1 MKKLIIA
8 IALLLTSGIT
18 AFSLSKKENSIDNK
32 LKKERAD
39 FSSKPVHDMPKS
51 DLGSAD

>member
-8 IALLLTSGIT
+8 IALLLTTGIT
-18 AFSLSKKENSIDNK
+18 AFSLSRKENSDDTK
-32 LKKERAD
+32 LKTESANL
-39 FSSKPVHDMPKS
+39 SPKPMHDMPKS

>member
-8 IALLLTSGIT
+8 VALVLTSGIT
-18 AFSLSKKENSIDNK
+18 AFSLSKKENKVDTQ
-32 LKKERAD
+32 LKTESAN
-39 FSSKPVHDMPKS
+39 FASKPMHDMPKS